1 MGNDI
6 SSMNPG
12 VAAATQVA
20 AKPEAAEK
28 SAPEATEPSPEPV
41 KVDKLEVPEIDHTEQ
56 IERLERIVDQLNES
70 LRELGRNLDFAVDQR
85 LNRYVVTVENKESG
99 EVIRVIP
106 GEEALRMAHRIEDL
120 KGIIFN
126 EDV

>member
-1 MGNDI
+1 
-6 SSMNPG
+6 MNPG